1 MEPRRRH
8 THVSRSLAL
17 AIAVLAMIA
26 LRAGA
31 GLAAIEGAR
40 PLQLE
45 VLINGDKT
53 GLLGSFSQLPGG
65 KIAARRSE
73 LAEAGV
79 KVSEPGQPDDLV
91 VLDDLLGYKFKYDE
105 PTQSI
110 SFNLDNNQ
118 RVARTFDAMGIGA
131 RSTPVSADWGSV
143 LNYTLFGS
151 EAAGLKSRQATFN
164 GGSATLD
171 AHMFSPFGTLSQTGI
186 LGTTTTRDMT
196 ALRLETSFAYSDPDS
211 LITYRAGDSISGG
224 LSWTR
229 PIRFGGI
236 QAQRN
241 FSMRSDLVT
250 APLPSFSGSAA
261 VPSTLDVYLNN
272 SKTYTQE
279 VPPGPFQVNNLP
291 LISGGEARLVLR
303 DAAGREVETTLPF
316 YTSPH
321 LLREG
326 LSYFSMETGFPRLRY
341 GTESNNYVAK
351 EMASL
356 SARYGLYDWLTLEG
370 HAEGVASLYNGGA
383 GLLARTG
390 DFGILSAAVSGSS
403 YRGQGGLQTYVAF
416 ETTLWGVSFNAS
428 STRTYMSYNDIA
440 SVTAPLINVLTAY
453 NIPVLATSAPPK
465 AIDRFSVGFR
475 LPDLSSLGLSFVHL
489 APAAGPTSNLVSVAW
504 SRPFFFQSQLFAT
517 SFADVSNRRNYGVF
531 AGISIP
537 IGDSSSVSTGA
548 TSSRSGSSLTTDA
561 SHPLGTQTG
570 SYGWRVRD
578 SEGAVPY
585 RSAAGSYRASSATI
599 QAGVEQSQG
608 SVIRGMGQVD
618 GAVATMGRRV
628 FFTNRIDDSFAVVD
642 TGTPGI
648 PVFHENR
655 PVGETDSRG
664 QLLIPN
670 LRAYGNNKISID
682 PKGLP
687 VNAEIESTEDVVA
700 PADRSGVLVKF
711 ATKTNVQA
719 AVVILIGANGKPLPV
734 GSKGELKGAAGG
746 FVVGYDGRAFVKQLK
761 DANNVTITLDK
772 GECHAAFD
780 YAASE
785 DSQVVIGPVS
795 CL

>member
-1 MEPRRRH
+1 MQAHRRH
-8 THVSRSLAL
+8 SHVRTALVVVAFVMCAARSE
-17 AIAVLAMIA
+17 
-26 LRAGA
+26 AGPVA
-31 GLAAIEGAR
+31 TEGAR

-45 VLINGDKT
+45 ILINGDKA
-53 GLLGSFSQLPGG
+53 GLLGSFLQLPDGN
-65 KIAARRSE
+65 IAARRSE
-73 LAEAGV
+73 LIEAGV
-79 KVSEPGQPDDLV
+79 KVPGNGQPDDVV
-91 VLDDLLGYKFKYDE
+91 VLNELLADKFKYDE
-105 PTQSI
+105 PAQSI
-110 SFNLDNNQ
+110 SFELDNSQ
-118 RVARTFDAMGIGA
+118 RVARAFDAMGGGSPRI
-131 RSTPVSADWGSV
+131 PVSTSWGSV

-151 EAAGLKSRQATFN
+151 EASGLKSRQATFN
-164 GGSATLD
+164 GGSASLD
-171 AHMFSPFGTLSQTGI
+171 ARMFSPYGTLAQTGI

-196 ALRLETSFAYSDPDS
+196 ALRLETSFSFSDPES
-211 LITYRAGDSISGG
+211 MISYRGGDSISGG
-224 LSWTR
+224 LGWTR
-229 PIRFGGI
+229 PIRFGGV

-316 YTSPH
+316 YTSPQ

-326 LSYFSMETGFPRLRY
+326 LTYFSVETGFPRIHY
-341 GTESNNYVAK
+341 GTESNNYVAR
-351 EMASL
+351 EFASMSL
-356 SARYGLYDWLTLEG
+356 RHGLYDWLTLEG
-370 HAEGVASLYNGGA
+370 HAEEVTGLYNGGA

-390 DFGILSAAVSGSS
+390 DFGVLSAAASASS

-416 ETTLWGVSFNAS
+416 ETKLWGVSFNAS
-428 STRTYMSYNDIA
+428 STRTHKSYTDIA
-440 SVTAPLINVLTAY
+440 AVTAPLLNTLAAY
-453 NIPVLATSAPPK
+453 NVPASSKSGPAK
-465 AIDRFSVGFR
+465 AIDRVSVGFR
-475 LPDLSSLGLSFVHL
+475 LPDSSSLGLSFVHL
-489 APAAGPTSNLVSVAW
+489 EPAAGVASNLVSVAW
-504 SRPFFFQSQLFAT
+504 SRGFWAQSQLFVTA
-517 SFADVSNRRNYGVF
+517 FADVSNRQNYGIF
-531 AGISIP
+531 GGISIP
-537 IGDSSSVSTGA
+537 IGDSGSVSTGA
-548 TSSRSGSSLTTDA
+548 TSSRSGTSYTTDA
-561 SHPLGTQTG
+561 SRPLASQPG

-585 RSAAGSYRASSATI
+585 RSAAASYRSSSATF

-608 SVIRGMGQVD
+608 SVLRGTAQVD
-618 GAVATMGRRV
+618 GAVAAMGSGV
-628 FFTNRIDDSFAVVD
+628 FVTNRIDDAFAVVD

-655 PVGETDSRG
+655 QVGETNSRG
-664 QLLIPN
+664 QLLVPN

-687 VNAEIESTEDVVA
+687 VNAEIESTEDVIA

-711 ATKTNVQA
+711 AAKSNVQA
-719 AVVILIGANGKPLPV
+719 AVVILTGANGKLLPV
-734 GSKGELKGAAGG
+734 GAKGQINGG
-746 FVVGYDGRAFVKQLK
+746 GDFVVGYDGRAFVKDLQ
-761 DANNVTITLDK
+761 DANTVTVTLDK